1 LDPAMNFLLETLRLG
16 LANLAL
22 HKLRSFLT
30 ALGIIFG
37 VAAVI
42 TMVAIGEGNKRKALA
57 EIAQLGS
64 RNIIIHSVKPPQPT
78 SAASDSAQRMIN
90 YGLLRRDVRR
100 IEQTVPSLAAV
111 VPIKQVGTQV
121 YNGVRTTQAAVLGTL
136 PNLVDVASLRVARGR
151 FLTASDLERLENV
164 AVVGAEVAQRLF
176 PLQDPLASELRVD
189 QQTFR
194 VVGVLDPVGLAGG
207 TGTALVGR
215 DLNFDVYIPLTAATS
230 RFGDLQVRRQA
241 GSFEATQVELSDLIL
256 QVADQDAVIPAA
268 EQIRRTLELEHAQQQ
283 DVSVT
288 VPLELLAQAE
298 RTQRMFNALMIAIAS
313 ISLLVGGI
321 GIMNIMLASVTE
333 RTREIGIRRAL
344 GATRR
349 HIVAQFLVET
359 MVLSGLGGVI
369 GVGVGLGG
377 AMLLV
382 IAHEFFPAI
391 ERPEVTL
398 WSIAVSFIVAT
409 LVGVVFGV
417 YPAVKAS
424 QQDPIVAL
432 RHD

>member
-1 LDPAMNFLLETLRLG
+1 
-16 LANLAL
+16 
-22 HKLRSFLT
+22 
-30 ALGIIFG
+30 
-37 VAAVI
+37 
-42 TMVAIGEGNKRKALA
+42 
-57 EIAQLGS
+57 
-64 RNIIIHSVKPPQPT
+64 
-78 SAASDSAQRMIN
+78 
-90 YGLLRRDVRR
+90 
-100 IEQTVPSLAAV
+100 
-111 VPIKQVGTQV
+111 
-121 YNGVRTTQAAVLGTL
+121 
-136 PNLVDVASLRVARGR
+136 
-151 FLTASDLERLENV
+151 
-164 AVVGAEVAQRLF
+164 
-176 PLQDPLASELRVD
+176 
-189 QQTFR
+189 
-194 VVGVLDPVGLAGG
+194 
-207 TGTALVGR
+207 
-215 DLNFDVYIPLTAATS
+215 
-230 RFGDLQVRRQA
+230 
-241 GSFEATQVELSDLIL
+241 
-256 QVADQDAVIPAA
+256 
-268 EQIRRTLELEHAQQQ
+268 
-283 DVSVT
+283 
-288 VPLELLAQAE
+288 
-298 RTQRMFNALMIAIAS
+298 MFNALMIAIAS

-377 AMLLV
+377 AMLLA